1 MLLTQAD
8 RNRYSDFVASGE
20 HASFLQMWE
29 WGELKTRT
37 GWEPLRLAVERGG
50 KFVAAVQVLKRSV
63 PGLGKSL
70 LYGPGGPLLPAGADR
85 DVFTELV
92 VELDALAA
100 THGAMALKV
109 DPAVLAD
116 NEEYTCMLSDAGFR
130 PAEIAEEGFGGTQPR
145 YVMQVDISPTEEQL
159 LAGFKPKWRYNIGLA
174 ERKGVRVGTAESPE
188 DVVAFYHILTETAER
203 DGFKV
208 RALSYFRDIY
218 ELFIAPGRGALFLA
232 RFEDELV
239 AGAITLACGHRAW
252 YVYGASSNA
261 HRNKMPNH
269 LMQWEMMR
277 WAKARGCTIYDM
289 RGVARAD
296 DTDNPLQGLNRFKEG
311 FGAQY
316 VEYIGEWD
324 RIYSPGWYRLL
335 GVAEPVARRLRLFI
349 AGIKRRAGG

>member
-1 MLLTQAD
+1 MLLTQTD
-8 RNRYSDFVASGE
+8 RKRYSDFVASGD
-20 HASFLQMWE
+20 HAGFLQMWE
-29 WGELKTRT
+29 WGELKART
-37 GWEPLRLAVERGG
+37 GWEPLRVAVERDGR
-50 KFVAAVQVLKRSV
+50 FAATAQVLKRSV

-70 LYGPGGPLLPAGADR
+70 FYSPGGPLLAPDTDR
-85 DVFTELV
+85 AVFTELIS
-92 VELDALAA
+92 ELDVLAA

-109 DPAVLAD
+109 DPAVLAGD
-116 NEEYTCMLSDAGFR
+116 GQYASMLSEAGFR

-145 YVMQVDISPTEEQL
+145 YVMQVNLRPAEEEL

-174 ERKGVRVGTAESPE
+174 ERKGVRVRAAASPE
-188 DVVAFYHILTETAER
+188 DVVGFYDVLTETAER

-218 ELFIAPGRGALFLA
+218 ELFVAPGHGALFLA
-232 RFEDELV
+232 DVGDELV
-239 AGAITLACGHRAW
+239 AGAITLACGPRAW

-277 WAKARGCTIYDM
+277 WAKARGCEVYDM

-324 RIYSPGWYRLL
+324 RIYLPGWYRLFHA
-335 GVAEPVARRLRLFI
+335 AEPAVRKLRLLI
-349 AGIKRRAGG
+349 AGLKRRTRR